1 MQDKLNAN
9 TTSGNV
15 NSTSAETLKRIFEAV
30 VGKRGRAVPARPRS
44 VGGGRVHPGPRGGY
58 GENPSLAEQRRG
70 NDDADAD
77 GGGGGDDDNDN
88 DDNTSSRAWRD
99 MAASR
104 GGGANR
110 SVTCANCCSTLGYV
124 SDRDAD
130 TYRLYK
136 HLLDCGG
143 PDDIG
148 GRRRRPASS
157 SSFADHTCGFFLARE
172 MVRYAKSDA
181 VFTFVVGLSDEN
193 GQGRVHPPA
202 SASSSGS

>member
-1 MQDKLNAN
+1 MVAAAAWRQL
-9 TTSGNV
+9 G
-15 NSTSAETLKRIFEAV
+15 
-30 VGKRGRAVPARPRS
+30 
-44 VGGGRVHPGPRGGY
+44 
-58 GENPSLAEQRRG
+58 
-70 NDDADAD
+70 
-77 GGGGGDDDNDN
+77 GGGGGDDDD
-88 DDNTSSRAWRD
+88 DDNVSSRAWRD

-104 GGGANR
+104 GGEANGT
-110 SVTCANCCSTLGYV
+110 VTCANCCSTLGYV

-157 SSFADHTCGFFLARE
+157 LSFADHTCGSFLARE
-172 MVRYAKSDA
+172 MVRYAESDA
-181 VFTFVVGLSDEN
+181 VFAFVVGLSDEN
-193 GQGRVHPPA
+193 GRGRAHPPA